1 MKNILFVAFM
11 LLASMTFCSCDSS
24 KKELRANVESV
35 NSECPI
41 DLGMFGEISSMEFN
55 EDEDDVVFTMTISKD
70 MPIKISA
77 LNKLKN
83 TLKRAMLGSWAESE
97 EGIKLMKEIAKADS
111 KITIVMQTEGTDQN
125 VKIKVSKAEVRDLAE
140 GKIDPISPRD
150 LLEIYVTS
158 TNAQCPIQVDELTTL
173 SSASLEGDNFVYNY
187 SIDESSISMT
197 SIEENRESIKANLKQ
212 TLSGSDPTIKQMVSV
227 CKNADTG
234 ILYRYVGDISGNVCI
249 IKFSPSELSDF

>member
-1 MKNILFVAFM
+1 M
-11 LLASMTFCSCDSS
+11 LLASMTLCSCDSS

-97 EGIKLMKEIAKADS
+97 DGIKMMKVIAKADS
-111 KITIVMQTEGTDQN
+111 KITIVLQTEGTNQN
-125 VKIKVSKAEVRDLAE
+125 VKIKVSKDEVRDLAE

-150 LLEIYVTS
+150 LL
-158 TNAQCPIQVDELTTL
+158 ELTTL

-187 SIDESSISMT
+187 SIDESSISMA

-212 TLSGSDPTIKQMVSV
+212 VLSGSDPTIKQMVSV

>member
-1 MKNILFVAFM
+1 
-11 LLASMTFCSCDSS
+11 MTFYSCDLS

-55 EDEDDVVFTMTISKD
+55 EDEDEVVFTMTISKD

-97 EGIKLMKEIAKADS
+97 DGIKMMKEIAKADS
-111 KITIVMQTEGTDQN
+111 KITIVMQTEGTNQN
-125 VKIKVSKAEVRDLAE
+125 VKIKVSKDEVRDLAD

-158 TNAQCPIQVDELTTL
+158 TNAQCPMQVDELTTL

-187 SIDESSISMT
+187 SIDESSISMA
-197 SIEENRESIKANLKQ
+197 RGK
-212 TLSGSDPTIKQMVSV
+212 
-227 CKNADTG
+227 
-234 ILYRYVGDISGNVCI
+234 
-249 IKFSPSELSDF
+249 

>member
-55 EDEDDVVFTMTISKD
+55 EDEDEVVFTMTISKD

-97 EGIKLMKEIAKADS
+97 DGIKMMKVIAKADS
-111 KITIVMQTEGTDQN
+111 KITIVLQTEGTNQN
-125 VKIKVSKAEVRDLAE
+125 VNIKVSKDEVRDLAD

-150 LLEIYVTS
+150 LLETYVTS
-158 TNAQCPIQVDELTTL
+158 TNAQCPMQVDELTTL

-187 SIDESSISMT
+187 SIDESSISMA

-212 TLSGSDPTIKQMVSV
+212 VLSGSDPTIKQMVSV